1 MWVAMKT
8 KISLALVLLLATSN
22 AMAVSVPKEWKDR
35 YVSLSKAFT
44 TKDIKKLKSMF
55 DKSFFMVSLDGKKSN
70 YIESVAVF
78 TELFK
83 AKSIEGGEK
92 IIGYSRKGDTVTIT
106 AEVNFKV
113 TMPDDSWIKMDEVS
127 VDTWKKI
134 NGKWLFVSAKS
145 VAPTKK

>member
-8 KISLALVLLLATSN
+8 KISLVLVLLLATSN

-70 YIESVAVF
+70 YKESVAVF

-106 AEVNFKV
+106 AEVKFKV
-113 TMPDDSWIKMDEVS
+113 TMLDDSWIKMDEVS

>member
-1 MWVAMKT
+1 MKT

-22 AMAVSVPKEWKDR
+22 ALAVSVPKEWKDR

-44 TKDIKKLKSMF
+44 TKDIKKLKSMI

-70 YIESVAVF
+70 YKESLAVF

-106 AEVNFKV
+106 AEVKFKV

-134 NGKWLFVSAKS
+134 EGKWLLVKAKS
-145 VAPTKK
+145 IEPARK